1 MRQPRTRRSLS
12 VCDLVTAP
20 QSVGRIRCY
29 WALLVPQY
37 GSAPGGGTKLELKFV
52 YLDPVLSTHLGP
64 QSLGVLNH
72 GLIDLIHPSE
82 REQARNDLASAIQS
96 DDLQG
101 SVTRMR
107 FSRLSRIRQMCGAQ
121 PNDIPIPPDINAV
134 TEDSDYLIID
144 LVLNWVADGLLLA
157 FFHAIKDFDPQGNN
171 DPSRRHEGWSNFC
184 GSVGMT
190 DEHIQTLHQSISA
203 NVTPP
208 QRTRYPPT
216 RVFQLHSVNHSAQ
229 PTSMVFTWPP
239 ARPTDKPSEQFDG
252 LYDAD
257 EYADLMRGVDMDP
270 SALAAK
276 PGEVRTNCTTRFGAE
291 HSIRTEGVYRHV
303 TSVFIPYDQ
312 VIFACF
318 QTTQLY
324 ELPTGHE
331 WPPKPQAPAQVPA
344 QAQSQPHP
352 QPQAAPNG
360 PDWRSDYERGYGT
373 PAPPPAPASAPAA
386 PAPISAP
393 AAPAAPASA
402 PPFARGGY
410 APYEGYRAPVENH
423 APRGGSTRPL
433 VRPPGDV
440 EKCRGCGTRESPEWR
455 KGENGVKDLC
465 NACGL
470 KLARAVAKRE
480 GRQKPR
486 KKDK

>member
-1 MRQPRTRRSLS
+1 MSTITLP
-12 VCDLVTAP
+12 
-20 QSVGRIRCY
+20 SVGRIRCY
-29 WALLVPQY
+29 WALLAPQY
-37 GSAPGGGTKLELKFV
+37 GSAPGGGGQLELKFV
-52 YLDPVLSTHLGP
+52 YLDPVLSNHLGP
-64 QSLGVLNH
+64 QSMSVLNH
-72 GLIDLIHPSE
+72 GLIDLIHPDE

-121 PNDIPIPPDINAV
+121 PGDIVLPPDMDTV

-157 FFHAIKDFDPQGNN
+157 FLHAIKDFDPQANN
-171 DPSRRHEGWSNFC
+171 DPSRQQEGWSNFC
-184 GSVGMT
+184 GSTGMT
-190 DEHIQTLHQSISA
+190 DGDLQTLQQSISN

-208 QRTRYPPT
+208 PRTRYPPT
-216 RVFQLHSVNHSAQ
+216 RVLQIHAVHHNAAQ
-229 PTSMVFTWPP
+229 PTTLVFTWPP
-239 ARPTDKPSEQFDG
+239 ARPTDKSSPQFDG

-257 EYADLMRGVDMDP
+257 EYAELMRGVDMDP
-270 SALAAK
+270 NALAAK

-291 HSIRTEGVYRHV
+291 HSIRTEGLYRHV
-303 TSVFIPYDQ
+303 TSVFIPYGKI
-312 VIFACF
+312 VFSCF
-318 QTTQLY
+318 QTTNLY
-324 ELPTGHE
+324 ELPNNTAGPTGPTHE
-331 WPPKPQAPAQVPA
+331 GWNAPHTAPQQAPPA
-344 QAQSQPHP
+344 HPP
-352 QPQAAPNG
+352 QPAVSNG
-360 PDWRSDYERGYGT
+360 PQQEWRPEYERGY
-373 PAPPPAPASAPAA
+373 AA
-386 PAPISAP
+386 PAPTF
-393 AAPAAPASA
+393 PASEYPA
-402 PPFARGGY
+402 HGTYPPPAQYDAGY
-410 APYEGYRAPVENH
+410 GHSAEPVNH
-423 APRGGSTRPL
+423 APVSQTRGGSTRPL
-433 VRPPGDV
+433 VRPPGDI